1 MENGGAGARRQ
12 VYLCHSA
19 LYSSGNGSGL
29 RVGGEGVGAP
39 IYSAP
44 APLSLAMHTRA
55 EKAPCEGEEGSI
67 APCALSSQELSHG
80 GQEALASSCVV
91 VGSTAGRV
99 VCLQFPC
106 WPSWAPHLEH
116 QEVPAG
122 QMPSQAPEPLPAGRT
137 ARAVWSRN
145 VGSPVF
151 APASVCPAESTVL
164 IPCAGARLLSLHA
177 QTGEEVW
184 SFATHGPLM
193 SAALVTPPGIIVGC
207 HKGWVYC
214 VDAKDG
220 RACWQRELVPHLHA
234 PVAGVYV

>member
-1 MENGGAGARRQ
+1 M
-12 VYLCHSA
+12 
-19 LYSSGNGSGL
+19 
-29 RVGGEGVGAP
+29 GGEGVGAP

-44 APLSLAMHTRA
+44 APLSLGMHMRA
-55 EKAPCEGEEGSI
+55 EKAPRQGEEGCV
-67 APCALSSQELSHG
+67 APSVGNPPGLSSQEISHG
-80 GQEALASSCVV
+80 GQEALAASCVV

-106 WPSWAPHLEH
+106 WPHWSPHLEH
-116 QEVPAG
+116 QEVAAG
-122 QMPSQAPEPLPAGRT
+122 QLPSPGRT
-137 ARAVWSRN
+137 ARVVWSRN

-164 IPCAGARLLSLHA
+164 IPCAGARLLSVHA

-184 SFATHGPLM
+184 SFAARGPLM
-193 SAALVTPPGIIVGC
+193 SAALVISPVALDDTMRIIVGC

-214 VDAKDG
+214 VDAKHG
-220 RACWQRELVPHLHA
+220 RACWQRELVPHLPA